1 MILRKKQK
9 GASKKPGFRIRVD
22 IAGSGSDLVDIAG
35 SGSDPT
41 KRDPDPDP
49 DPNLKKNPDPDPDP
63 DPPKMY
69 GSGSDLKIISKKFYC
84 SNMIL
89 VQ

>member
-1 MILRKKQK
+1 M
-9 GASKKPGFRIRVD
+9 KKPGFRIRVD
-22 IAGSGSDLVDIAG
+22 IAGSGSGSDLDDITRSGSAPDLDDIAGSG

-49 DPNLKKNPDPDPDP
+49 
-63 DPPKMY
+63 PKMHGSGS
-69 GSGSDLKIISKKFYC
+69 GSGSDLKIISKFLKFYR